1 MLCIRKEPKAHL
13 IAASLAGAGM
23 KIGKSNG
30 VDMTTWFKVLPLC
43 FVLMLGYG
51 CVTTGSQEITE
62 PGRTAGIEMGKATR
76 AEVCALLGFPAIV
89 TYGEKGQETWNYYY
103 VTEYPTATDFIPVV
117 DAVKAGFQQNTRVL
131 TVTFDRQG
139 VARNLQRSQATGT
152 PEVYPY

>member
-1 MLCIRKEPKAHL
+1 
-13 IAASLAGAGM
+13 
-23 KIGKSNG
+23 
-30 VDMTTWFKVLPLC
+30 MTRWFRFLTLC

-62 PGRTAGIEMGKATR
+62 AGRTAGIEAGKSTQ
-76 AEVCALLGFPAIV
+76 AEVSALLGFPASV
-89 TYGEKGQETWNYYY
+89 TYGEKGHETWNYYR

-117 DAVKAGFQQNTRVL
+117 NAMAAGFQQNTKML

-139 VARNLQRSQATGT
+139 VAQNLEGRKVAGN